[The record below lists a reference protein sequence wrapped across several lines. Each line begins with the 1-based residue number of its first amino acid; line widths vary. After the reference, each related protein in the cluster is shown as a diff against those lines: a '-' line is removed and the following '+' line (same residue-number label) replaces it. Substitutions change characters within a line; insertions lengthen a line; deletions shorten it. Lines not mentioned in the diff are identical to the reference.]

1 MDDNF
6 KCIYKILR
14 TLERA
19 LDYENIDLEELGN
32 ERLEISKERWKNYL
46 EMMLDMG
53 LIKGIEF
60 KTYVDGGTGVVNDGV
75 RITLKGLEYLS
86 ENTIMQR
93 FYKAAEK
100 AVKFI
105 PKP

>member
-1 MDDNF
+1 MNDNF

-19 LDYENIDLEELGN
+19 LDYENIDLEEIGH
-32 ERLEISKERWKNYL
+32 ERLEISKERWMKYL

-86 ENTIMQR
+86 ENKIKYCN
-93 FYKAAEK
+93 FK
-100 AVKFI
+100 
-105 PKP
+105 

>member
-19 LDYENIDLEELGN
+19 LDYENIDLEEIGH
-32 ERLEISKERWKNYL
+32 ERLEISKERWMKYL

-53 LIKGIEF
+53 LITGLIFIKSYIDGRTDIINNGI
-60 KTYVDGGTGVVNDGV
+60 

-86 ENTIMQR
+86 ENKIK
-93 FYKAAEK
+93 YCNLK
-100 AVKFI
+100 
-105 PKP
+105 

>member
-1 MDDNF
+1 MNDNF

-14 TLERA
+14 TLEKA
-19 LDYENIDLEELGN
+19 LDYENIDLEEIGH
-32 ERLEISKERWKNYL
+32 ERLEISKERWMKYL

-60 KTYVDGGTGVVNDGV
+60 KTYVDGGTGVVNDGI

>member
-1 MDDNF
+1 MNDNF

-19 LDYENIDLEELGN
+19 LDYENIDLEEIGY

-46 EMMLDMG
+46 EMMTDEG
-53 LIKGIEF
+53 LITGLIFIKSYI
-60 KTYVDGGTGVVNDGV
+60 DGRTDIINNDV

-86 ENTIMQR
+86 ENKIK
-93 FYKAAEK
+93 YCNLK
-100 AVKFI
+100 
-105 PKP
+105 